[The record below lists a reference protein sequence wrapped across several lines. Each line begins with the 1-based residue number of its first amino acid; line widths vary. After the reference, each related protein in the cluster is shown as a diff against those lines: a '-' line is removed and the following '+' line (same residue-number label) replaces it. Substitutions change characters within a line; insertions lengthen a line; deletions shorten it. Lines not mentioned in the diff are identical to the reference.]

1 MTKGNDKNLQPL
13 FFERYYK
20 FERNDDKILTI
31 RKKLMPQDVIF
42 IAKMLK
48 SNFDPWRPVTFSL
61 VSVAKIL

>member
-48 SNFDPWRPVTFSL
+48 SNFDP
-61 VSVAKIL
+61 